1 MALSS
6 LGFLMHKI
14 LLWAIIG
21 PLAIKFWP
29 VSPVTFHCTI
39 SCMLQNQ
46 AHVAGYAF
54 PFQDSQQAM
63 TNYFDLNME
72 NNMRMRDTQFFG
84 MFCLK
89 TVENQIKC

>member
-1 MALSS
+1 MSVNAEFS
-6 LGFLMHKI
+6 H
-14 LLWAIIG
+14 
-21 PLAIKFWP
+21 
-29 VSPVTFHCTI
+29 
-39 SCMLQNQ
+39 
-46 AHVAGYAF
+46 
-54 PFQDSQQAM
+54 SQQAM

>member
-1 MALSS
+1 MKEAKEAASEICRYLK
-6 LGFLMHKI
+6 GGTGCI
-14 LLWAIIG
+14 DER
-21 PLAIKFWP
+21 PR
-29 VSPVTFHCTI
+29 TFK
-39 SCMLQNQ
+39 
-46 AHVAGYAF
+46 V
-54 PFQDSQQAM
+54 QAM